1 MKRIMALLLALS
13 MTVLAAC
20 TNQPA
25 NTSKPAETPKENTP
39 AAQEPANTEPIKIG
53 LVAALTGPSA
63 ELGKGI
69 EMGAKLAEKQLNA
82 KGGVLGRQIQ
92 IIIRDD
98 QSSTQLGLNA
108 VNELIQK
115 ENVVAIVGP
124 TNSGVVK
131 ATLGATKAAGVPHL
145 INNGQDT
152 EFGYDF
158 PHAFQFAMPNGTQA
172 RMLADF
178 TQETGLNKVGLLTA
192 NDGYGQ
198 PGRADVIKELKA
210 LGIEPLAMEEFKAAD
225 ADMTSQLVRLQNAG
239 VNVILFWGM
248 GNDAATIRKNMATLG
263 WDVPLVGPNPMVM
276 NNFRDLAGAEA
287 RNSFSTYEAT
297 FIKRPLTAEADA
309 YAKAWK
315 AEYPEDT
322 LFYGKGQEPYFYL
335 AMGAQTYDAITVLAD
350 AITRANSTDRA
361 KVLEALTNTQ
371 NFKGVNS
378 TISFSA
384 EKRVALPD
392 EANMLVE
399 IKPDGVYEMK

>member
-13 MTVLAAC
+13 MTLLAAC
-20 TNQPA
+20 TN
-25 NTSKPAETPKENTP
+25 KPAATTTPEPTNSTP
-39 AAQEPANTEPIKIG
+39 AAQEPAKTEPIKVG

-69 EMGAKLAEKQLNA
+69 EMAAKLYQKQINA
-82 KGGVLGRQIQ
+82 KGGILGRELQ

-98 QSSTQLGLNA
+98 ASNTQTGLNA

-115 ENVVAIVGP
+115 ENVVAIIGP
-124 TNSGVVK
+124 TGSGVVK
-131 ATLGATKAAGVPHL
+131 ATLGATAAAGVPHL

-152 EFGYDF
+152 EFGYDY
-158 PHAFQFAMPNGTQA
+158 PHAFQFAMPNRTQA
-172 RMLADF
+172 RMLAEF
-178 TQETGLNKVGLLTA
+178 VTQTGKSKVGLLNA

-198 PGRADVIKELKA
+198 PGIKDVIEELKA
-210 LGIEPLAMEEFKAAD
+210 KGIEAVAHEEFKAAD

-239 VNVILFWGM
+239 VDVILFWGM

-263 WDVPLVGPNPMVM
+263 WDVPLVGPNPLVM
-276 NNFRDLAGAEA
+276 KNFRDLAGAEA
-287 RNSFSTYEAT
+287 RDTFSTYEAT
-297 FIKRPLTAEADA
+297 FIRADRTPEAEA
-309 YAKAWK
+309 YEKAWK

-322 LFYGKGQEPYFYL
+322 LFYGTGEKAHFYL
-335 AMGAQTYDAITVLAD
+335 AMGAQTYDALSVLTD

-361 KVLEALTNTQ
+361 EILKALTATQ

-384 EKRVALPD
+384 DKRVALPD
-392 EANMLVE
+392 EANILVE